1 MGNIV
6 LTHYDPLELRGT
18 HGHPIFRQTH
28 PRLGGFCNGYR
39 VIISSWGLSKNAG
52 YRTISMFLLQE
63 IDDNKLV
70 FNGIMI
76 TGASLSNSGIEVIFD
91 IYRFKCTSTY
101 DLVPFLDLVYIYI
114 SIYYIQHNYVYT
126 YTRVVNCHPARHVVI
141 GLKASSV
148 FCHCPSD
155 RATLVTS
162 DVLKFTMRPHF
173 LGRFSSPGSCPS

>member
-114 SIYYIQHNYVYT
+114 SILYPTQLCIYIYPCGQLPPSQTCSYRLKSVLS
-126 YTRVVNCHPARHVVI
+126 VLPLPI
-141 GLKASSV
+141 GSG
-148 FCHCPSD
+148 H
-155 RATLVTS
+155 
-162 DVLKFTMRPHF
+162 
-173 LGRFSSPGSCPS
+173 SCDFRCA